1 VPDVEALVVDFGG
14 VLTTSM
20 AESFTEFVRS
30 EDVDGE
36 HLHRVLFA
44 DYGEGTLVHG
54 VETGR
59 VTMEEFER
67 ELATKLRTTSGDPV
81 AAEGL
86 VARMFAGARA
96 NGPMLDAVRRARAA
110 GFRTG
115 LLSNSWGNRDS
126 YAFEHFDTLFDA
138 VVISGEVGMR
148 KPDPEIYALA
158 AREVGVPPGR
168 CVFVDD
174 IGANVR
180 GAVAAGMI
188 GVHHRQT
195 DTTLE
200 ELEALLGIALRGE
213 RGPGP
218 ERGSRD

>member
-1 VPDVEALVVDFGG
+1 VPDLTALVVDFGG

-20 AESFTEFVRS
+20 AESFTQFVRN

-36 HLHRVLFA
+36 HLHSVLFA

-54 VETGR
+54 IETGR

-67 ELATKLRTTSGDPV
+67 ELAAKLRTRGGSPV

-86 VARMFAGARA
+86 VRRMFSGAGADSRMIRA
-96 NGPMLDAVRRARAA
+96 VAKARES
-110 GFRTG
+110 GLKTG

-126 YAFEHFDTLFDA
+126 YEFDHFDTLFDA
-138 VVISGEVGMR
+138 VVISGEVGLR
-148 KPDPEIYALA
+148 KPDPAIYALV
-158 AREVGVPPGR
+158 ARDLGVDPSE

-180 GAVAAGMI
+180 GAVAAGMV
-188 GVHHRQT
+188 GVHHVET
-195 DTTLE
+195 ETTLG
-200 ELEALLGIALRGE
+200 ELGVLFGRDFRGDAAT
-213 RGPGP
+213 RTG
-218 ERGSRD
+218 D

>member
-1 VPDVEALVVDFGG
+1 VPDLTALVVDFGG

-20 AESFTEFVRS
+20 TESFTKFVRD

-36 HLHRVLFA
+36 HLHSVLFA

-54 VETGR
+54 IETGR

-67 ELATKLRTTSGDPV
+67 ELAAKLKTRGGSPV

-86 VARMFAGARA
+86 VKRMFSGAGADSRMLRA
-96 NGPMLDAVRRARAA
+96 VATARAS
-110 GFRTG
+110 GLKTG

-126 YAFEHFDTLFDA
+126 YEFDHFDTLFDA
-138 VVISGEVGMR
+138 VVISGEVGLR
-148 KPDPEIYALA
+148 KPDPAIYALV
-158 AREVGVPPGR
+158 ARDLGVLSEQ

-180 GAVAAGMI
+180 GAVAAGMV
-188 GVHHRQT
+188 GVHHVDT
-195 DTTLE
+195 DTTLA
-200 ELEALLGIALRGE
+200 ELEALFGIELGGAA
-213 RGPGP
+213 P
-218 ERGSRD
+218 SRSGG

>member
-1 VPDVEALVVDFGG
+1 VLTALVVDFGG
-14 VLTTSM
+14 VLTTSLVD
-20 AESFTEFVRS
+20 SFSAFVHR

-67 ELATKLRTTSGDPV
+67 ELAARLRTKSGNAVEAD
-81 AAEGL
+81 GL
-86 VARMFAGARA
+86 VARMFAGSAADTRMI
-96 NGPMLDAVRRARAA
+96 NAVRKARES
-110 GFRTG
+110 GLRTG
-115 LLSNSWGNRDS
+115 LLSNAWGNRDS
-126 YAFEHFDTLFDA
+126 YRFDHFDTLFDA

-158 AREVGVPPGR
+158 AREVGVPPSQ

-174 IGANVR
+174 IATNVR
-180 GAVAAGMI
+180 GAVAAGMV
-188 GVHHRQT
+188 GVHHVET
-195 DTTLE
+195 GTTLE
-200 ELEALLGIALRGE
+200 ELEALFGIAF
-213 RGPGP
+213 
-218 ERGSRD
+218 